1 MIAQAT
7 NEFTGASSVK
17 EDSGK
22 KAKAFW
28 RKTGKNK
35 LLLVSSIFC
44 IALILA
50 VILAPLITSFN
61 PNEVDLTQR
70 LLSPGEKGHFLGT
83 DGFGRDLFARI
94 LYGGRTSLGLSVCI
108 VVVNATIGLIV
119 GTTAAFLGG
128 VVDGIIMRIVDIL
141 MAFPNVILSLFI
153 VGVFG
158 ASTFNLFISLII
170 LGWIG
175 YARMSRSLVLSLK
188 EQVFIQS
195 SSTLG
200 CSKAR
205 IIFTH
210 LIPNVLPTI
219 LIYGAMHI
227 GSAILSISSISFL
240 GLGVQPPTAEW
251 GSMLSDAKQYVSLY
265 PHMIIFPGIAIASS
279 VLIFNIMG
287 DGVREFADPHAKKI
301 IKT

>member
-1 MIAQAT
+1 MIAQT
-7 NEFTGASSVK
+7 VNGNGSVSSSTVYS
-17 EDSGK
+17 EK
-22 KAKAFW
+22 KVSTWW
-28 RKTGKNK
+28 RKFTKNK
-35 LLLVSSIFC
+35 LLFISSIFC
-44 IALILA
+44 AALVFA
-50 VILAPLITSFN
+50 VVFAPLFTDQD
-61 PNEVDLTQR
+61 PNKVDLTKR
-70 LLSPGEKGHFLGT
+70 LLQPGEDGSFLGT

-108 VVVNATIGLIV
+108 VVVNSAIGLII

-128 VVDGIIMRIVDIL
+128 IVDGIIMRIVDIL
-141 MAFPNVILSLFI
+141 MAFPSVILSLFI

-158 ASTFNLFISLII
+158 ASTFNLFISLIV

-195 SSTLG
+195 SRTLG
-200 CSKAR
+200 CSKFR

-210 LIPNVLPTI
+210 LIPNVFPTI

-251 GSMLSDAKQYVSLY
+251 GSMLSDVKQYVSLY
-265 PHMIIFPGIAIASS
+265 PHMVIFPGIAIAAS